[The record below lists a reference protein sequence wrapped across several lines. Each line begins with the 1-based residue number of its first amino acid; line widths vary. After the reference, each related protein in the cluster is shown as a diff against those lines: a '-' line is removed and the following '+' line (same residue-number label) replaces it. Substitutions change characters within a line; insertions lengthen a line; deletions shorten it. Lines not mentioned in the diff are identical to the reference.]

1 VCQCTL
7 PPKGEKIKMSTH
19 ALITISKDKELKDYD
34 GTYVH
39 MDGYGEGLGDFLI
52 VGAKE
57 YGIAFI
63 RDLIQYEWRSLSLD
77 NDNKIDFNIMY
88 EKGEFGDNRSENKY
102 KNGQRVGSF
111 KFHEMDFGHEYVYN
125 FWKDEK
131 IGSWVMDAYKKVWAQ
146 GWDWDKD
153 GLAPSEM
160 GLIKRIVF
168 EKQDIKYYNMFNSDS
183 FATKEAVD
191 QEITF
196 N

>member
-1 VCQCTL
+1 
-7 PPKGEKIKMSTH
+7 MSTH

-63 RDLIQYEWRSLSLD
+63 RDLIQYEWRSLHLNDD
-77 NDNKIDFNIMY
+77 NEIDFNIMY
-88 EKGEFGDNRSENKY
+88 EKNEFGDNRSENKY
-102 KNGQRVGSF
+102 KNGQKDEHGF
-111 KFHEMDFGHEYVYN
+111 QFHEMDFGHEYVYN

-168 EKQDIKYYNMFNSDS
+168 EKQDIKYYDMFNMDS